1 MKCFKI
7 LMMFYIA
14 IGIVKV
20 LNNPTPSELNIQKN
34 VSPTFAHISHKL

>member
-20 LNNPTPSELNIQKN
+20 LNNPVDTNTNVIKTTPIF
-34 VSPTFAHISHKL
+34 THISHKL

>member
-20 LNNPTPSELNIQKN
+20 LNNPVTTDVNVVKTTPNF
-34 VSPTFAHISHKL
+34 THISHKL